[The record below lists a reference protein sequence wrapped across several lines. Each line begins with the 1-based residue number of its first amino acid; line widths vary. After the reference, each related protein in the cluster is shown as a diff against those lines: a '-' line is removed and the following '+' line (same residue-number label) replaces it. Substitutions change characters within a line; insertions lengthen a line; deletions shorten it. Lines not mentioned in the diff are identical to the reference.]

1 MKINLKPLVY
11 LNKQRKDNNY
21 SVIIRIGYESKYAN
35 IDTGIFAGKTELKK
49 RSTNKRIGEIGN
61 ATILDICN
69 KKIEEYKK
77 LIREA
82 QLPEN
87 DGVLP
92 NNCTVQDIKA
102 LLLKGTVRPDSLDF
116 MKLFKQ
122 FINENTNSPSIRI
135 YEAAYNHLQAFTG
148 TSLLVDDITPNKLKE
163 FEKHLSNTITQR
175 GTPMGSRGINLYLS
189 QIRTVYNW
197 IMDEYEYKG
206 YSFRY
211 PFRKYEIPKATYPKT
226 KALTK
231 EQLRAIIET
240 PLTGIRANRARD
252 LFVIS
257 LLSLGTNAKDLYQLE
272 TVGRNIEY
280 KRSKTKHKRDDEA
293 FISIAVQP
301 ELKPYISK
309 YWTKICTR
317 PFAQMYA
324 SPEQLNRAILEGLK
338 QVVRQVNKLHG
349 NGFLWDID
357 YYDARRTVASIMRNR
372 LGISKDDV
380 AQCLNH
386 VDKDMKTTDVYI
398 EQDFTRINKLN
409 RMFIDWLFSESASA
423 DQH

>member
-1 MKINLKPLVY
+1 MKINFQPLVY
-11 LNKQRKDNNY
+11 LNKLRKDNNY

-92 NNCTVQDIKA
+92 YNCTVQDIKA

-122 FINENTNSPSIRI
+122 FIDENTNSPSIRI
-135 YEAAYNHLQAFTG
+135 YEAAYNHLQAFAG

-163 FEKHLSNTITQR
+163 FEKHLASTITQR
-175 GTPMGSRGINLYLS
+175 GTPMGSRGVNLYLS

-197 IMDEYEYKG
+197 IMDEHEYKG

-257 LLSLGTNAKDLYQLE
+257 LLSLGTNAKDLYLLDSI
-272 TVGRNIEY
+272 GKRIEY
-280 KRSKTKHKRDDEA
+280 KRSKTKGKREDEA

-301 ELKPYISK
+301 ELKPYINK

-324 SPEQLNRAILEGLK
+324 SPEQLNKAILYGMK
-338 QVVRQVNKLHG
+338 QVIKQVNQIYG
-349 NGFLWDID
+349 EGFLWDVD
-357 YYDARRTVASIMRNR
+357 YYDARRSMASIMSND
-372 LGISKDDV
+372 LELSNDDV
-380 AQCLNH
+380 SRCLNH
-386 VDKDMKTTDVYI
+386 VDSRNVMLRPYVERKFDIVDKC
-398 EQDFTRINKLN
+398 N
-409 RMFIDWLFSESASA
+409 RKFIDWLFSESASD